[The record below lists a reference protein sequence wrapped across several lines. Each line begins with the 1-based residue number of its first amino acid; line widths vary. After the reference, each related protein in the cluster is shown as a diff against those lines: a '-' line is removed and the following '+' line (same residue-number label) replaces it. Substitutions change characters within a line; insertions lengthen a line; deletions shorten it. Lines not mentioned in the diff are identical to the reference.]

1 MSEPFVRLLIV
12 DDHKILRDGLRALL
26 ESEENLSVVGEADTG
41 EQAIVLAGTLR
52 PDVIIMDI
60 SLPDMSGL
68 DAIRAI
74 RQSDSTSRIVVLS
87 MFSRREF
94 VVQSLEAGC
103 DGYVPKSAAH
113 TSLVQAISVV
123 MTGERYLHPTATTA
137 LVGSRGAAH
146 TEAEKFSQLSE
157 REQEVLR
164 LTALGFN
171 SREVG
176 ERLILSPKTVETYR
190 VRAMEKLGIE
200 HRSDLIQFALRS
212 GILQGFE
219 E

>member
-52 PDVIIMDI
+52 PDVILMDI

-113 TSLVQAISVV
+113 TSLVQAISVL
-123 MTGERYLHPTATTA
+123 MTGRPCRNFFLP
-137 LVGSRGAAH
+137 
-146 TEAEKFSQLSE
+146 
-157 REQEVLR
+157 
-164 LTALGFN
+164 
-171 SREVG
+171 
-176 ERLILSPKTVETYR
+176 P
-190 VRAMEKLGIE
+190 
-200 HRSDLIQFALRS
+200 
-212 GILQGFE
+212 
-219 E
+219 